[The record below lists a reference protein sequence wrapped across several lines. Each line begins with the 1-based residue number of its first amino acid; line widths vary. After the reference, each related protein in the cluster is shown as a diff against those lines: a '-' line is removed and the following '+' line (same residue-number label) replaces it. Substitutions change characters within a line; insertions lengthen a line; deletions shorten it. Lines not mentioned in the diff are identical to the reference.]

1 MRWFSPI
8 LCFTCEEVMQSRFPD
23 HSESVHEL
31 EFLSADTEWLNNELF
46 EKWEKIRSVRRVVTG
61 AIELER
67 KEKRIGSSLEAFPN
81 VYISNKEYLEIFRN
95 IDLAEIF
102 ITSQAKLTEGEGP
115 ENAFRLSE
123 NNLSILS
130 IFIFLLDFFS
140 KYFLINF
147 YDLGSK
153 GRVSITPFLDFIL
166 VLNPGIS
173 FGLFSSGEDIQRWIL
188 SILSIIIIFY
198 LYYWARNSSSK
209 LIKLS
214 LFIMIGGALGNLFD
228 RVFYGN
234 VIDFISLHVFNYYWY
249 VFNIADIAIVF
260 GGLFVLIDLTKDSF
274 KKK

>member
-1 MRWFSPI
+1 MINKLREFS
-8 LCFTCEEVMQSRFPD
+8 
-23 HSESVHEL
+23 
-31 EFLSADTEWLNNELF
+31 FLL
-46 EKWEKIRSVRRVVTG
+46 I
-61 AIELER
+61 
-67 KEKRIGSSLEAFPN
+67 
-81 VYISNKEYLEIFRN
+81 
-95 IDLAEIF
+95 
-102 ITSQAKLTEGEGP
+102 
-115 ENAFRLSE
+115 
-123 NNLSILS
+123 S

-153 GRVSITPFLDFIL
+153 GRVSLTPFLDFIL